1 MKPMSPIRKSPFL
14 FFIFTLFLVQL
25 WAGAGSAAAPEGRV
39 GSPERLRDVR
49 AVKKETLSD
58 GTGIR
63 LTGNSFFSE
72 RELLR
77 AAAEELAGLEKVPH
91 LSAVADDAAFQ
102 MEMKYRQAGY
112 AFASVGYRTEDH
124 EPQGRTVTFVV
135 EEGPRVTTRH
145 IRFSGNL
152 SQSEEKLLA
161 FLQENGKGLSPAAGR
176 VFVESVLLDGIANL
190 KEFYFTMGYQD
201 VEVSEPRLNFS
212 SDRTL
217 VDIALEITE
226 GTRYI
231 VAGIELAGEVL
242 SGVEDQLADLKERL
256 GGQPYFPRR
265 KLELRSSVAEA
276 YANQG
281 YAEVQV
287 EVAAR
292 EGEKKGEVILVAQIE
307 SGRRIIISRLVFAGN
322 RKTGESFLRSRVKFV
337 PGEIYSLE
345 RKRQSFQELY
355 RTGLFAK
362 IDMELLPEDE
372 PDERALQVVVDEYPS
387 KEVYT
392 EIGWGSYEY
401 LRMRAGFGENNLF
414 GTGRIVRAEAGVSF
428 KSEDFLLKLTDPW
441 FLGTDITADL
451 PVFYRRREEP
461 AYKRKDSGGSLLFSR
476 EFANDLNLSAG
487 YQFKRTSLTDI
498 EVQSAIAE
506 LDNNY
511 NLGTAKFQ
519 IALDTRDDIFMPTS
533 GYRIFF
539 SEEYS
544 DKLLGSDIQY
554 LRSSGGLRYF
564 FSLRPNLVLGAR
576 FDTGLLLPLGN
587 QVELPLS
594 ERYYNGG
601 ENTVRSFRQDRLGPI
616 DFSGDPVG
624 GMAYNILSM
633 ELRRKMTG
641 NFSMSFFVDAGNI
654 APNESRSNQGGLSFS
669 SRSELVEATF
679 SEYFSD
685 FRTGVGLG
693 LQYLLPVGPA
703 RLDVAFNPDRKPER
717 DEREYVIHFS
727 IGMAF

>member
-1 MKPMSPIRKSPFL
+1 MSPIRKSPYL
-14 FFIFTLFLVQL
+14 FFIFVLFLVQL
-25 WAGAGSAAAPEGRV
+25 WAGAGSTAASDDRGD
-39 GSPERLRDVR
+39 SPEMFREERNGQ
-49 AVKKETLSD
+49 
-58 GTGIR
+58 GTVSGGID
-63 LTGNSFFSE
+63 LVMTGNNSFSE

-77 AAAEELAGLEKVPH
+77 AAAEELAGMEEAPY

-102 MEMKYRQAGY
+102 METKYRQAGY
-112 AFASVGYRTEDH
+112 VFASVGYRIEDH
-124 EPQGRTVTFVV
+124 EPQGRTVTFLI
-135 EEGPRVTTRH
+135 EEGPQVTIRH
-145 IRFSGNL
+145 IRFSGNHN
-152 SQSEEKLLA
+152 QPDEKLLA
-161 FLQENGKGLSPAAGR
+161 HLQQNGKGLFPGFGR
-176 VFVESVLLDGIANL
+176 IFIESVILDGIASL
-190 KEFYFTMGYQD
+190 KQSYFTMGYQD
-201 VEVSEPRLNFS
+201 VEIGEPQLDFS

-217 VDIALEITE
+217 VDIALEINE
-226 GTRYI
+226 GTRYT
-231 VAGIELAGEVL
+231 VAGVELAGDLLPGLEEL
-242 SGVEDQLADLKERL
+242 LAELKERL

-265 KLELRSSVAEA
+265 KLELRSSISET
-276 YANQG
+276 YANRG

-292 EGEKKGEVILVAQIE
+292 AGEKKGEVVLVADIE
-307 SGRRIIISRLVFAGN
+307 SGRQIIISRLIFSGN
-322 RKTGESFLRSRVKFV
+322 LKTEESFLRSRVKFT
-337 PGEIYSLE
+337 PGDIYSRE
-345 RKRQSFQELY
+345 RRRQSFQELY
-355 RTGLFAK
+355 HTGLFTK
-362 IDMELLPEDE
+362 IDMELLAEGEADK
-372 PDERALQVVVDEYPS
+372 RALQVVVDEYPS

-401 LRMRAGFGENNLF
+401 LRMRAGLGENNLF
-414 GTGRIVRAEAGVSF
+414 GTGRIVRAEAGASF
-428 KSEDFLLKLTDPW
+428 KGEDFLLKLTDPW

-451 PVFYRRREEP
+451 PFFYRRREEP
-461 AYKRKDSGGSLLFSR
+461 TYKRKDSGGSVLFSR
-476 EFANDLNLSAG
+476 EFANDLILSAG
-487 YQFKRTSLTDI
+487 YQFKRTALTDI

-533 GYRIFF
+533 GYRLFF

-544 DKLLGSDIQY
+544 DKVLASDIQY

-576 FDTGLLLPLGN
+576 IDTGLLLPLGN

-616 DFSGDPVG
+616 DLSGDPVG

-633 ELRRKMTG
+633 ELRRNMTG

-654 APNESRSNQGGLSFS
+654 APNESRSGQGGLSFS
-669 SRSELVEATF
+669 SRSELVEATL
-679 SEYFSD
+679 SEYFND